1 MAVRPSMT
9 NRSAAFWDRVARRY
23 AKMSMRNPA
32 DYEKTLDRIRAY
44 LRPDDRVLELG
55 CGTGTT
61 ALTLSAFVG
70 TYIASDYSPEMIAIV
85 NEKRSEAKVANLEV
99 SVGEICDGSLPGGP
113 FDVILGFN
121 LLHLL
126 PNRRLAF
133 DDIAQNLRPGGLFIS
148 KTPCLGG
155 LYRVLEPVVAVL
167 RMMGKA
173 PDFHFLSP
181 ACLEQEIRQ
190 AGFEIVETGDYPK
203 RPPRRYIVARKR

>member
-1 MAVRPSMT
+1 MNT
-9 NRSAAFWDRVARRY
+9 RSVAFWDRVARRY

-32 DYEKTLDRIRAY
+32 DYEKTLNRIRAY
-44 LRPDDRVLELG
+44 LGPDDRVLELG

-61 ALTLSAFVG
+61 ALTLSACVG

-85 NEKRSEAKVANLEV
+85 NEKRSDAMIENLEV
-99 SVGEICDGSLPGGP
+99 SVGQLCDGSLPEGP

-126 PNRRLAF
+126 PNRRMAF
-133 DDIAQNLRPGGLFIS
+133 EDVARNLRPGGLFIS

-155 LYRVLEPVVAVL
+155 LYRVLQPVVAIF

-181 ACLEQEIRQ
+181 ARLEREIRQ
-190 AGFEIVETGDYPK
+190 AGFEIVEAGDYPK
-203 RPPRRYIVARKR
+203 RPPRRFIVARKR